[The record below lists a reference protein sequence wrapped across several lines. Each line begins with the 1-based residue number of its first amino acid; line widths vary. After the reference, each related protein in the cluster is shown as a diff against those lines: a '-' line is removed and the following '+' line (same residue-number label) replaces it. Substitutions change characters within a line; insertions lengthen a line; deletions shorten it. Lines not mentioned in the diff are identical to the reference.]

1 MFRLQE
7 AHIAI
12 VGLGLMGGSLARG
25 LRPHVQRITAVDLD
39 SDTRA
44 TAIREGLVERATDD
58 LVRGVQGADI
68 VVLATPV
75 SGILQV
81 LQQLP
86 ALRPDGCFVLD
97 LGSTKGHI
105 CRMMSRLPAE
115 FSAIGGHPMCGKET
129 SGLQAAE
136 ATLFREETF
145 VLCRTQRTNEA
156 VETAVLS
163 LLEALQAQ
171 PLFLEPEQHDRL
183 VALISHLPYLVASLL
198 MAQAAAHAGEE
209 GQTWPVSSSGFRDTT
224 RLAGSDPRMMADI
237 VRTNRPAITAWLRQY
252 GERLDD
258 LVQLLDKGDD
268 EALYEWLRASQA
280 EHGRYRSQKQ
290 SNDTGGQGGAGIDR

>member
-1 MFRLQE
+1 MFGLKE
-7 AHIAI
+7 AHITI
-12 VGLGLMGGSLARG
+12 VGLGLMGGSLALG
-25 LRPHVQRITAVDLD
+25 LRPYVKRITAVDVD
-39 SDTRA
+39 GDTRA
-44 TAIREGLVERATDD
+44 KAIEEGLVERATDD
-58 LVRGVQGADI
+58 LVSGLRGADM

-75 SGILQV
+75 SGILNV

-86 ALRPDGCFVLD
+86 ALRPDGCHVLD

-105 CRMMSRLPAE
+105 CQVMNQLPSE

-136 ATLFREETF
+136 ATLYCEETF
-145 VLCRTQRTNEA
+145 VLCRTQRTDEA

-163 LLEALQAQ
+163 LLEALQAR
-171 PLFLEPEQHDRL
+171 PLFLAPEQHDRL

-198 MAQAAAHAGEE
+198 LAQASAHAGEE
-209 GQTWPVSSSGFRDTT
+209 GQTWQVSSSGFQDTT

-237 VRTNRPAITAWLRQY
+237 VRTNRSAIASWLRQY

-258 LVQLLDKGDD
+258 LVHLLDKGDD
-268 EALYEWLRASQA
+268 EALYEWLRVRQA
-280 EHGRYRSQKQ
+280 EHQAYRRQKQ
-290 SNDTGGQGGAGIDR
+290 SGDGSG